1 MRKKLFLFTYF
12 ILLIILGTILLIL
25 PISWNGADRLHLVD
39 AAFTATSAVC
49 VTGLITVQTADYS
62 IWGKIII
69 LLLIQFGGLGIISF
83 TTIYLAVPARKI
95 SLKRRNEVQEYYL
108 SSVETDP
115 KKIIKQIVIF
125 TAIIEILGTVLLVKP
140 FSANVKHGLLFVSLF
155 HSVSAFC
162 NAGFSLFRNSLEDYT
177 GSVQVNLTIIFL
189 IIFGGLGFVV
199 LQDIKRKIFGEN
211 RHLTLHTKIV
221 LLMSS
226 ALILTGA
233 LLYYIFEYNTS
244 LHGMGQGGKI
254 LASFFQSVTTRTA
267 GFDSV
272 SQSSLSVPS
281 KVLTLPLMFIG
292 GSSGSIAGGI
302 KVTTFFIVLIVAL
315 HGTDSR
321 GEVKLFNQ
329 KISVGNLSR
338 AQNFAIKAIII
349 LFTSIFLLTITELHN
364 FGKTAG
370 FNEGKEFLS
379 VVFESFSAFGTV
391 GLSLGVTQSLSIA
404 GKFVIM
410 LTMFAGR
417 VGLISIAMPRIRKY
431 SEYLVD
437 YPRGEVLIG

>member
-1 MRKKLFLFTYF
+1 MSL
-12 ILLIILGTILLIL
+12 ILLGSILLVL
-25 PISWNGADRLHLVD
+25 PIAWNGDGRLSFLD
-39 AAFTATSAVC
+39 AVFTATSAVC

-62 IWGKIII
+62 IWGKIVI

-115 KKIIKQIVIF
+115 KKIIKQIVVF
-125 TAIIEILGTVLLVKP
+125 TVISEIIGTVLLAKP
-140 FSANVKHGLLFVSLF
+140 FSANVKHGLIFVSLF

-162 NAGFSLFRNSLEDYT
+162 NAGFSLFKNSLEDYT
-177 GSVQVNLTIIFL
+177 DVLQVNITVMLL

-199 LQDIKRKIFGEN
+199 LQDGKRKIFGEN
-211 RHLTLHTKIV
+211 RRLTLHTKIV
-221 LLMSS
+221 LLMTGT
-226 ALILTGA
+226 LIIFGA
-233 LLYYIFEYNTS
+233 LFFYIFEYNTS
-244 LHGMGQGGKI
+244 LKGLSQGGKI

-272 SQSSLSVPS
+272 SQNSLSVPS
-281 KVLTLPLMFIG
+281 KVLTLPLMFVG
-292 GSSGSIAGGI
+292 GSSGSIAGGV
-302 KVTTFFIVLIVAL
+302 KVTTFFIIIIVTL
-315 HGTDSR
+315 HGTDSK

-329 KISVGNLSR
+329 KISAENLSR

-349 LFTSIFLLTITELHN
+349 LFASIFLLTITELHH
-364 FGKTAG
+364 FGRNAA
-370 FNEGKEFLS
+370 FQEGKEFLS
-379 VVFESFSAFGTV
+379 IVFESFSAFGTV
-391 GLSLGVTQSLSIA
+391 GLSLGLTPNLSPA
-404 GKFVIM
+404 GKIVIM
-410 LTMFAGR
+410 MTMFAGR

>member
-12 ILLIILGTILLIL
+12 LALILLGTLLLIL
-25 PISWNGADRLHLVD
+25 PVSWNGNGRLSLID

-62 IWGKIII
+62 IWGKIAI

-125 TAIIEILGTVLLVKP
+125 TVIIEIIGTVLLAKP
-140 FSANVKHGLLFVSLF
+140 FSANIKHGLLFVSLF

-177 GSVQVNLTIIFL
+177 SVTQVNAIVILL

-199 LQDIKRKIFGEN
+199 LQDAKRKIFGEN
-211 RHLTLHTKIV
+211 RRLTLHTKIV
-221 LLMSS
+221 LLMTA
-226 ALILTGA
+226 ALIISGA
-233 LLYYIFEYNTS
+233 LFYYIFEYNTS
-244 LHGMGQGGKI
+244 LKGLSQGGRI

-267 GFDSV
+267 GFNSV
-272 SQSSLSVPS
+272 TQSSLSVPS

-315 HGTDSR
+315 HGTDSK
-321 GEVKLFNQ
+321 GEVKLFNE
-329 KISVGNLSR
+329 KISAENLSR

-349 LFTSIFLLTITELHN
+349 LFTSIFFLTITELHH
-364 FGKTAG
+364 FGRNVG
-370 FNEGKEFLS
+370 FLEGKEFLS
-379 VVFESFSAFGTV
+379 IVFESFSAFGTV
-391 GLSLGVTQSLSIA
+391 GLSLGLTPNLSVP
-404 GKFVIM
+404 GKIVIM
-410 LTMFAGR
+410 GTMFAGR

>member
-1 MRKKLFLFTYF
+1 MRKKIFLFTYF
-12 ILLIILGTILLIL
+12 LALILLGTLLLIL
-25 PISWNGADRLHLVD
+25 PISWNGNGRLSLIN

-62 IWGKIII
+62 IWGKIVI

-125 TAIIEILGTVLLVKP
+125 TVIIEIIGTILLAKP
-140 FSANVKHGLLFVSLF
+140 LSVNVKHGLLFVSLF

-162 NAGFSLFRNSLEDYT
+162 NAGFSLFRNNLEDYT
-177 GSVQVNLTIIFL
+177 SVSMVNITVIFL

-199 LQDIKRKIFGEN
+199 LQDAKRKIFGEN
-211 RHLTLHTKIV
+211 RRLTLHTKIV
-221 LLMSS
+221 LLMTA
-226 ALILTGA
+226 ALIIAGA
-233 LLYYIFEYNTS
+233 LFYYIFEYNTS
-244 LHGMGQGGKI
+244 LKSLSQGGRI

-267 GFDSV
+267 GFNSV
-272 SQSSLSVPS
+272 TQSSLSVPS

-315 HGTDSR
+315 HGTDSK
-321 GEVKLFNQ
+321 GEVKLFNE
-329 KISVGNLSR
+329 KISAENLSR

-349 LFTSIFLLTITELHN
+349 LFTSIFLLTITELHH
-364 FGKTAG
+364 FGRNVS
-370 FNEGKEFLS
+370 FLEGKEFLS
-379 VVFESFSAFGTV
+379 IVFESFSAFGTV
-391 GLSLGVTQSLSIA
+391 GLSLGLTPNLSVP
-404 GKFVIM
+404 GKIVIM
-410 LTMFAGR
+410 GTMFAGR